1 MLLAIDAG
9 NTNTVFAVFNGSD
22 CRGVWRSATE
32 ARRTSDEYAVWLDQ
46 VMRRDGIDP
55 KDIDQAIIAS
65 VVPSANF
72 NLSRLCTERFSSR
85 PLIIG
90 EDGVY
95 VGIEVLLDRPEEVGA
110 DRLVNAV
117 AAFDAIGGPLIVVD
131 FGTATTF
138 DVVDADG
145 NYRGGAIAPGVNLS
159 LEALHQAAARLPKV
173 DIVRPPLVIGK
184 TTISAMQAGIF
195 WGYVG
200 LIEGLVGRMRA
211 EMIGASIGAPR
222 AVVATGGLA
231 TLFSQATT
239 AIDRTDDD
247 LTLRGL
253 NIINQLNRSP

>member
-9 NTNTVFAVFNGSD
+9 NTNTVFAVFEGNE
-22 CRGVWRSATE
+22 CRASWRAATE
-32 ARRTSDEYAVWLDQ
+32 ARRTSDEYAIWLEQ
-46 VMRRDGIDP
+46 VMRRDGVNP

-72 NLSRLCTERFSSR
+72 SLSRLCTERFSSR

-95 VGIEVLLDRPEEVGA
+95 LGIEVLLDRPDEVGA

-117 AAFDAIGGPLIVVD
+117 AAFDAVGGPLIVVD

-138 DVVDADG
+138 DVVDGDG
-145 NYRGGAIAPGVNLS
+145 NYRGGAIAPGINLS
-159 LEALHQAAARLPKV
+159 LEALHQAAAKLPKV
-173 DIVRPPLVIGK
+173 DVMKPAQVIGK
-184 TTISAMQAGIF
+184 TTVSAMQSGIF

-200 LIEGLVGRMRA
+200 LIEGLAGRMRA
-211 EMIGASIGAPR
+211 EMIGMGIGAPR
-222 AVVATGGLA
+222 SVVATGGLA
-231 TLFSQATT
+231 SLFGQATT
-239 AIDRTDDD
+239 VIDRVDDD

-253 NIINQLNRSP
+253 AIINQLNRSP

>member
-9 NTNTVFAVFNGSD
+9 NTNTVFAVFDGFD
-22 CRGVWRSATE
+22 RRGAWRAATE

-55 KDIDQAIIAS
+55 GTIDQAIIAS
-65 VVPSANF
+65 VVPSTIF
-72 NLSRLCTERFSSR
+72 NLSRLCTERFGSR

-95 VGIEVLLDRPEEVGA
+95 LGIEVLIDRPEDVGA

-117 AAFDAIGGPLIVVD
+117 AAYDLVGGPLVVLD

-138 DVVDADG
+138 DVVDGEG
-145 NYRGGAIAPGVNLS
+145 NYRGGVIAPGVNLS
-159 LEALHQAAARLPKV
+159 LDALHQAAAKLPKV
-173 DIVRPPLVIGK
+173 DIVKPPRVIGK
-184 TTISAMQAGIF
+184 STVGAMQAGLY

-200 LIEGLVGRMRA
+200 MIEGLVGRIRA
-211 EMIGASIGAPR
+211 EMIGGGIGAPR
-222 AVVATGGLA
+222 SVIATGGLA
-231 TLFSQATT
+231 VLFAEATSV
-239 AIDRTDDD
+239 IDRIDDD

-253 NIINQLNRSP
+253 AIINQLNRSP

>member
-9 NTNTVFAVFNGSD
+9 NTTTIFAIYEGSD
-22 CRGVWRSATE
+22 RRGIWRLATD
-32 ARRTSDEYAVWLDQ
+32 ARRTADEYGVWLEQ
-46 VMRRDGIDP
+46 HMRRDGLGA

-72 NLSRLCTERFSSR
+72 NLSRLCTERYDSR

-95 VGIEVLLDRPEEVGA
+95 IGIETLLDRPEDVGA

-117 AAFDAIGGPLIVVD
+117 AAYDSVGGPLIVVD

-138 DVVDADG
+138 DVVDGEG
-145 NYRGGAIAPGVNLS
+145 NYRGGAIAPGINLS
-159 LEALHQAAARLPKV
+159 LEALHQAAAKLPKV
-173 DIVRPPLVIGK
+173 DIVRPPHVIGK
-184 TTISAMQAGIF
+184 TTVGAMQAGIF

-211 EMIGASIGAPR
+211 EMIGGGIGAPR
-222 AVVATGGLA
+222 SVIATGSLSQ
-231 TLFSQATT
+231 LFSEATT
-239 AIDRTDDD
+239 AIDRTEDD

-253 NIINQLNRSP
+253 AIINQLNRSP

>member
-9 NTNTVFAVFNGSD
+9 NTNTVFAVFDGFE
-22 CRGVWRSATE
+22 RKAVWRAATE
-32 ARRTSDEYAVWLDQ
+32 ARRTADEYAVWLDQ

-55 KDIDQAIIAS
+55 KAIDQAIIAS

-72 NLSRLCTERFSSR
+72 NLSRLCTERFLSR

-95 VGIEVLLDRPEEVGA
+95 LGIETLLDRPEDVGA

-117 AAFDAIGGPLIVVD
+117 AAFDSVGAPVIVVD

-138 DVVDADG
+138 DVVDSDG
-145 NYRGGAIAPGVNLS
+145 NYRGGAIAPGINLS
-159 LEALHQAAARLPKV
+159 LEALHQAAAKLPKV
-173 DIVRPPLVIGK
+173 DIVKPPRVIGK
-184 TTISAMQAGIF
+184 STITAMQSGIF

-211 EMIGASIGAPR
+211 EMISGGIGAPR

-231 TLFSQATT
+231 TLFSEATS

-253 NIINQLNRSP
+253 AIINQLNRSP

>member
-9 NTNTVFAVFNGSD
+9 NTNTVFAVFEGSE
-22 CRGVWRSATE
+22 CKGSWRAATE

-46 VMRRDGIDP
+46 VMRRDGLDT

-95 VGIEVLLDRPEEVGA
+95 LGIEILLDRPDEVGA

-117 AAFDAIGGPLIVVD
+117 AAFDAVGGPLIVVD

-138 DVVDADG
+138 DVVDGDG
-145 NYRGGAIAPGVNLS
+145 NYRGGAIAPGINLS
-159 LEALHQAAARLPKV
+159 LEALHQAAAKWPKV
-173 DIVRPPLVIGK
+173 DIVRPAHVIGK
-184 TTISAMQAGIF
+184 TTVTAMQAGIF

-211 EMIGASIGAPR
+211 EMMGGGIGAPR
-222 AVVATGGLA
+222 SVVATGGLA

-239 AIDRTDDD
+239 VIDRIDDD

-253 NIINQLNRSP
+253 AIINQLNRSP

>member
-1 MLLAIDAG
+1 MQAIQTRFSPSSKVPTAE
-9 NTNTVFAVFNGSD
+9 AS
-22 CRGVWRSATE
+22 WRSATE
-32 ARRTSDEYAVWLDQ
+32 ARRTADEYAAWLEQ
-46 VMRRDGIDP
+46 MMKRDGLNP

-72 NLSRLCTERFSSR
+72 NLSRLCTDRFSSR

-95 VGIEVLLDRPEEVGA
+95 LGIEVLLDRPEDVGA

-117 AAFDAIGGPLIVVD
+117 AAYDTIGGPLIVVD

-138 DVVDADG
+138 DVVDSDG

>member
-9 NTNTVFAVFNGSD
+9 NTNTVFAVFEGFE
-22 CRGVWRSATE
+22 CRAAWRAATE
-32 ARRTSDEYAVWLDQ
+32 TRRTSDEYAVWLDQ
-46 VMRRDGIDP
+46 VMRRDGINP

-95 VGIEVLLDRPEEVGA
+95 LGIEVLLDRPDEVGA

-117 AAFDAIGGPLIVVD
+117 AAFDAVGGPLIVVD

-138 DVVDADG
+138 DVVDGDG
-145 NYRGGAIAPGVNLS
+145 NYRGGAIAPGVSLS
-159 LEALHQAAARLPKV
+159 LEALHQAAAKLPKV
-173 DIVRPPLVIGK
+173 DVVKPPQVIGK
-184 TTISAMQAGIF
+184 TTVSAMQSGIF

-211 EMIGASIGAPR
+211 EMIGMGVGAPR
-222 AVVATGGLA
+222 SVVATGGLA
-231 TLFSQATT
+231 SLFGQSTT
-239 AIDRTDDD
+239 VIDRVDDD

-253 NIINQLNRSP
+253 AIINQLNRSP

>member
-9 NTNTVFAVFNGSD
+9 NTNTVFAVFEGSE
-22 CRGVWRSATE
+22 CKGSWRAATE

-46 VMRRDGIDP
+46 VMRRDGLDT

-95 VGIEVLLDRPEEVGA
+95 LGIEILLDRPDEVGA

-117 AAFDAIGGPLIVVD
+117 AAFDAVGGPLIVVD

-138 DVVDADG
+138 DVVDGDG
-145 NYRGGAIAPGVNLS
+145 NYRGGAIAPGINLS
-159 LEALHQAAARLPKV
+159 LEALHQA
-173 DIVRPPLVIGK
+173 
-184 TTISAMQAGIF
+184 TAMQAGIF

-211 EMIGASIGAPR
+211 EMMGGGIGAPR
-222 AVVATGGLA
+222 SVVATGGLA

-239 AIDRTDDD
+239 VIDRIDDD

-253 NIINQLNRSP
+253 AIINQLNRSP

>member
-9 NTNTVFAVFNGSD
+9 NTNTVFAVFDGNE
-22 CRGVWRSATE
+22 CRGVWRAATE

-72 NLSRLCTERFSSR
+72 NLSRLCTERYSAR

-90 EDGVY
+90 DDGAY
-95 VGIEVLLDRPEEVGA
+95 LGIDVLLDRPDEVGA

-117 AAFDAIGGPLIVVD
+117 AAFDLIGGPVIIVD

-138 DVVDADG
+138 DVVDSDG

-159 LEALHQAAARLPKV
+159 LEALHQAAAKLPKV
-173 DIVRPPLVIGK
+173 DIVRPQNVIGK
-184 TTISAMQAGIF
+184 NTITAMQSGIF

-200 LIEGLVGRMRA
+200 LIEGVVGRMRA
-211 EMIGASIGAPR
+211 EMIGAGIGAPR
-222 AVVATGGLA
+222 SVIATGGLA
-231 TLFSQATT
+231 GLFAQATT
-239 AIDRTDDD
+239 AIDRIDDD

-253 NIINQLNRSP
+253 CIINQLNRSP

>member
-9 NTNTVFAVFNGSD
+9 NTITVFAVFDGTDS
-22 CRGVWRSATE
+22 RGVWRQPTD
-32 ARRTSDEYAVWLDQ
+32 ARRTADEYAAFLEPAL
-46 VMRRDGIDP
+46 RRDGLDP
-55 KDIDQAIIAS
+55 KAIDQAIIAS

-72 NLSRLCTERFSSR
+72 NLSRLCTDKFSAR

-95 VGIEVLLDRPEEVGA
+95 LGIEVLLDRPDDVGA

-117 AAFDAIGGPLIVVD
+117 AAYDTIGGPLIVVD

-138 DVVDADG
+138 DVVDSEG

-159 LEALHQAAARLPKV
+159 LEALHQAAAKLPKV
-173 DIVRPPLVIGK
+173 DIVRPPYVIGK
-184 TTISAMQAGIF
+184 TTVSAMQAGIF

-222 AVVATGGLA
+222 SVIATGGLA
-231 TLFSQATT
+231 TLFAQATT
-239 AIDRTDDD
+239 VIDRIDDD

-253 NIINQLNRSP
+253 AIINQLNRSP

>member
-9 NTNTVFAVFNGSD
+9 NTNTVFAVFDGAQR
-22 CRGVWRSATE
+22 RGLWRAATE
-32 ARRTSDEYAVWLDQ
+32 ARRMPDEYAVWLDQ

-65 VVPSANF
+65 VVPSATF
-72 NLSRLCTERFSSR
+72 NLSRLCTERYGAR

-95 VGIEVLLDRPEEVGA
+95 LGIEVLLDRPDEVGA

-117 AAFDAIGGPLIVVD
+117 AAFDAIEGALIVVD

-138 DVVDADG
+138 DVVDGEG
-145 NYRGGAIAPGVNLS
+145 NYRGGAIAPGINLS
-159 LEALHQAAARLPKV
+159 LDALHQAAARLPKV
-173 DIVRPPLVIGK
+173 DIVRPAHVIGRN
-184 TTISAMQAGIF
+184 TVTAMQSGIY

-200 LIEGLVGRMRA
+200 LIEGLIGRIRA
-211 EMIGASIGAPR
+211 EMIGSGIGAPR

-231 TLFSQATT
+231 SLFGEATPS
-239 AIDRTDDD
+239 IDRIDDD

-253 NIINQLNRSP
+253 SIINQLNRSP

>member
-1 MLLAIDAG
+1 MK
-9 NTNTVFAVFNGSD
+9 
-22 CRGVWRSATE
+22 
-32 ARRTSDEYAVWLDQ
+32 
-46 VMRRDGIDP
+46 RDGLNP

-95 VGIEVLLDRPEEVGA
+95 LGIEVLLDRPEDVGA

-117 AAFDAIGGPLIVVD
+117 AAYDTIGGPLIVVD

>member
-9 NTNTVFAVFNGSD
+9 NTNTVFAVFEGNE
-22 CRGVWRSATE
+22 CRGAWRAATE
-32 ARRTSDEYAVWLDQ
+32 ARRTSDEYAVWLDN
-46 VMRRDGIDP
+46 VMRRDGLDP

-72 NLSRLCTERFSSR
+72 NLSRLCTERYSSR

-95 VGIEVLLDRPEEVGA
+95 LGIEPLLDRPDEVGA

-117 AAFDAIGGPLIVVD
+117 AAFDAMGGPLIVVD

-145 NYRGGAIAPGVNLS
+145 NYRGGAIAPGINLS
-159 LEALHQAAARLPKV
+159 LDALHQAAAKLPKV
-173 DIVRPPLVIGK
+173 DILRPPQVIGK
-184 TTISAMQAGIF
+184 TTVAAMQAGIF

-211 EMIGASIGAPR
+211 EMVGAGIGAPR
-222 AVVATGGLA
+222 SVVATGSLA
-231 TLFSQATT
+231 SLFGQATT
-239 AIDRTDDD
+239 VIDRVDDD

-253 NIINQLNRSP
+253 CIINQLNRSP